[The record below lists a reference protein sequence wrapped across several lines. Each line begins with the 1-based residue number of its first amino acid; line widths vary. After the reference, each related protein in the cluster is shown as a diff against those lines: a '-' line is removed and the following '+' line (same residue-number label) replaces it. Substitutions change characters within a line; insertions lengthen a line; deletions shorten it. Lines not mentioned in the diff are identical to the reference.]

1 MKILNHL
8 PKSISK
14 LHKTILP
21 ISSNGSYIYTKNNKY
36 LDLTSGIGALSTGHN
51 HPLVIDK
58 VKTQLNNYVHFPQQL
73 FKSHPIQIDLTSKLL
88 KTFKNKNIDNI
99 FFVNSGSEAT
109 DNAIKIARNH
119 TGKSNIIAMNKGFH
133 GRTIGALSITSS
145 NLNCKK
151 GIAPL
156 LSNVYFCNAF
166 TNSSI
171 NTILEFQSA
180 PEDTAA
186 IIFESIQGE
195 GGINDINEEFLKY
208 LETIC
213 KKNDILLI
221 ADEVQC
227 GSMRTGTFWDYE
239 RKNIKPDI
247 VTFGKGISS
256 GFQLAGVASTSSI
269 MNSLSPG
276 SLGGT
281 YGGNAISSAAAVAT
295 IDIIN
300 TKEIQDN
307 VNTMGSYI
315 YNNIKYNPLI
325 KNVKQY
331 GLMIGI
337 EFYDTNTPTIILNIL
352 REKGI
357 LVLLAGNNNQFLRLL
372 PPLNISK
379 TEVDIFI
386 DTMNNISK
394 LNIDTSC

>member
-14 LHKTILP
+14 LHKSILP
-21 ISSNGSYIYTKNNKY
+21 ISAKGSYIYTKNNKY
-36 LDLTSGIGALSTGHN
+36 LDLTAGIGALSTGHN
-51 HPLVIDK
+51 HPLVINK

-88 KTFKNKNIDNI
+88 DTFKNKTIDNI
-99 FFVNSGSEAT
+99 FYVNSGSEAT
-109 DNAIKIARNH
+109 DNAIKIARKY

-133 GRTIGALSITSS
+133 GRTLGALSITSS

-156 LSNVYFCNAF
+156 LSNVYFCVDF
-166 TNSSI
+166 TKSSI
-171 NTILEFQSA
+171 NTILDYQSA

-208 LETIC
+208 LEKIC
-213 KKNDILLI
+213 KQNNILLI

-227 GSMRTGTFWDYE
+227 GSMRTGIFWDYE
-239 RKNIKPDI
+239 RKNINPDI

-256 GFQLAGVASTSSI
+256 GFQLAGVASTSDI
-269 MNSLSPG
+269 MNSLPPG

-281 YGGNAISSAAAVAT
+281 YGGNAVSSAAATAS

-307 VNTMGSYI
+307 VNNMGSYI
-315 YNNIKYNPLI
+315 YTSIKHNPLI

-337 EFYDTNTPTIILNIL
+337 EFYDNNNSNIILNIL

-379 TEVDIFI
+379 KEADIFI
-386 DTMNNISK
+386 DTMNNIK
-394 LNIDTSC
+394 IEY

>member
-8 PKSISK
+8 PKSIYK
-14 LHKTILP
+14 LHKSILP
-21 ISSNGSYIYTKNNKY
+21 ISSKGSYIYTKNNKY

>member
-8 PKSISK
+8 PKSMFK
-14 LHKTILP
+14 LHQSILP
-21 ISSNGSYIYTKNNKY
+21 ISAKGSYIYTKNNKY
-36 LDLTSGIGALSTGHN
+36 LDLTAGIGALSTGHN
-51 HPLVIDK
+51 HPLVINK
-58 VKTQLNNYVHFPQQL
+58 VKDQLNNYVHFQQQL
-73 FKSHPIQIDLTSKLL
+73 FQSHPIQIELTGKLL
-88 KTFKNKNIDNI
+88 NTFENKKIDNI
-99 FFVNSGSEAT
+99 LYLNSGSEAT
-109 DNAIKIARNH
+109 DNAIKIARNY

-133 GRTIGALSITSS
+133 GRTIGALSVTSS

-151 GIAPL
+151 GISPL
-156 LSNVYFCNAF
+156 LSNVYFCHDF
-166 TNSSI
+166 TKSSI
-171 NTILEFQSA
+171 NTILDFQSA

-195 GGINDINEEFLKY
+195 GGINDINEDFLKY

-256 GFQLAGVASTSSI
+256 GFQLAGVASNSNI
-269 MNSLSPG
+269 MNRLPSG

-281 YGGNAISSAAAVAT
+281 YGGNAISSAAAVAS

-307 VNTMGSYI
+307 VNSMGNYI
-315 YNNIKYNPLI
+315 YNNIKNHSLI
-325 KNVKQY
+325 KNVNQY

-337 EFYDTNTPTIILNIL
+337 EFYDINTSSIILNIL

-357 LVLLAGNNNQFLRLL
+357 LVLMAGNKNQFIRLL

-379 TEVDIFI
+379 KEADIFI

-394 LNIDTSC
+394 LNIEAGY

>member
-256 GFQLAGVASTSSI
+256 GFQLAGVASTSTI

>member
-21 ISSNGSYIYTKNNKY
+21 ISSKGSYIYTKNNKY

-256 GFQLAGVASTSSI
+256 GFQLAGVASTSTI